1 MGRSD
6 VENGTPRTR
15 QNPGPTRTDTS
26 RPWTSTQSS
35 TQGTSPMIGQFFT
48 SLKTLISR
56 PTLTQSVF
64 LNQKSFSTDK
74 AALPQGGERTSS
86 ELLEITRLFSRRS
99 TCQLLAMTSAR
110 PLSEPPG
117 LARDSSLTTPKT
129 VNTAPLTDGSYSETK
144 TVDTAPLTDASY
156 SETKTVDAAP
166 LTDGTYSEPKTAPQI
181 VDAGAYTEDSAADLT
196 GAVKAPGPVY

>member
-1 MGRSD
+1 MGRSV

-15 QNPGPTRTDTS
+15 QSPGPTRTDMS

-35 TQGTSPMIGQFFT
+35 TQGTSLMIGQFFT

-56 PTLTQSVF
+56 PTLTRSVF

-74 AALPQGGERTSS
+74 AALLQGGERTSS

-99 TCQLLAMTSAR
+99 TCQLLAMTNVR

-117 LARDSSLTTPKT
+117 LAKDSSLTTPSSVLVELMARTLAREMEAVPWSARASLTQLLTFRLASWLGVLDVAKT
-129 VNTAPLTDGSYSETK
+129 THRVSMHLCPRVSAGSTM
-144 TVDTAPLTDASY
+144 P
-156 SETKTVDAAP
+156 
-166 LTDGTYSEPKTAPQI
+166 
-181 VDAGAYTEDSAADLT
+181 
-196 GAVKAPGPVY
+196 